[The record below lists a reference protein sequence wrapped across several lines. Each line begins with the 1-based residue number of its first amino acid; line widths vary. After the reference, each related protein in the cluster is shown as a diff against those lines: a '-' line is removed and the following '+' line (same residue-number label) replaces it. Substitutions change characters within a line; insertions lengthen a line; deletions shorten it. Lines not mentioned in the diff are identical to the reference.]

1 MGHICHILLMAG
13 AIFLPLTLLLVILR
27 REVEGSLWTRGIK
40 CNHAGVHIWIDY
52 LADQGVIEDDVCFCI
67 SGSSC
72 NLTGLNIMKN
82 WLEEMPRGLLKSLI
96 NLKHL
101 DIQQNSLS
109 EAPAVDHMTN
119 LEVLTLG
126 PKNPIKSLLNI
137 T

>member
-27 REVEGSLWTRGIK
+27 GEVEGSLWTRGIK

-72 NLTGLNIMKN
+72 NLTGLDIKKN
-82 WLEEMPRGLLKSLI
+82 ELKEMPRGLLKKSLI

-109 EAPAVDHMTN
+109 EAPAVDHMASWSAKMFGNYMT
-119 LEVLTLG
+119 
-126 PKNPIKSLLNI
+126 SCH
-137 T
+137 